1 MKRKISIDEKF
12 GFVYFDIVLFIAV
25 MLLLS
30 GCSGTKDIEHV
41 YHHDTVYR
49 NSVVHDSTYVDRW
62 HTEYQKGDTIF
73 VTNEVTK
80 WKYVTKT
87 DTAYKTVVD
96 VQEKVVEKVVE
107 KKVRVWWPLWVALGL
122 IGGVALVEFG
132 LDWIAKREDR
142 YDREDR

>member
-1 MKRKISIDEKF
+1 MKRKISIDEKL
-12 GFVYFDIVLFIAV
+12 GFVYFGIVLFIAV

-41 YHHDTVYR
+41 YHHDTVHR

-122 IGGVALVEFG
+122 IGGVVLVEFG
-132 LDWIAKREDR
+132 LGWLEKKEEEIEN
-142 YDREDR
+142 